1 MGLRML
7 RAIDVCA
14 GVGGWAVGA
23 RGLPVEIVVAFDRE
37 EDCLETYR
45 LNHPGV
51 ECVQCDVIEHDFSGY
66 AGKVDLVLGGIP
78 CEDISAARRNVPLSD
93 AKKVS
98 FEYLLDKCLSI
109 PRLIGAR
116 WWCYEDVVDVLRYT
130 PLFTSH
136 FILDS
141 QEFGPQRRK
150 RAYLGNCPKPAGQG
164 NAELLRDCLRPG
176 PYRKSLQIR
185 DRVPQRGGVYDK
197 DSKGFYPWMP
207 EEKSPTV
214 IGLNSR
220 HDNYAA
226 AAFGDDWRSMQWQE
240 LALLQG
246 FPEDY
251 VFMGTPTR
259 VMKMVAQAVEVR
271 TAHAILAALCAE
283 AMRVKGESQLIHH
296 EDTKGTKDF

>member
-1 MGLRML
+1 
-7 RAIDVCA
+7 
-14 GVGGWAVGA
+14 
-23 RGLPVEIVVAFDRE
+23 
-37 EDCLETYR
+37 LETYR

-78 CEDISAARRNVPLSD
+78 CEDISAARRNVPLAD
-93 AKKVS
+93 EKRVS

-109 PRLIGAR
+109 PGLIGAR

-136 FILDS
+136 FVLDS

-150 RAYLGNCPKPAGQG
+150 RAYLGNCPKPAGG
-164 NAELLRDCLRPG
+164 ANTELLRDCLRPG
-176 PYRKSLQIR
+176 PYRKSLRLRGRVPAR
-185 DRVPQRGGVYDK
+185 DRVYAK
-197 DSKGFYPWMP
+197 HAFYPWMP
-207 EEKSPTV
+207 DEKSPTV
-214 IGLNSR
+214 IGLDSR
-220 HDNYAA
+220 HDDIAA
-226 AAFGDDWRSMQWQE
+226 AAFGDDWRSLEWQE

-271 TAHAILAALCAE
+271 TAHAILAALCVEQGFGSTKCTKRHEGLLTAE
-283 AMRVKGESQLIHH
+283 DAEGL
-296 EDTKGTKDF
+296 